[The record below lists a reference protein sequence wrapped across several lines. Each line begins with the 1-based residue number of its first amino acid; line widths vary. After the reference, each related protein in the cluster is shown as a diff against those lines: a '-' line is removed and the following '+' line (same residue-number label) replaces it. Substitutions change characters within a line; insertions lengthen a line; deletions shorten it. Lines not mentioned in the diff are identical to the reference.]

1 MPALTEE
8 EIMTVL
14 EKCRITNPFRY
25 LPEVA
30 KDFNLLSEDGKTED
44 IFRTF
49 LCEEVL
55 ENSRDPHGALETS
68 RKEVQNA
75 LDALKDFKNA
85 RADHP
90 LFSQWQLSLLHF
102 YLKDETSSV
111 LNWSYEMV
119 LFFLGT
125 CGDILE
131 RQMLAAV
138 DARNSHSWDEVEAMF
153 MQVIEQ
159 MDRLLATL
167 DTLKIKKS
175 EVGESLPPPEPLS

>member
-30 KDFNLLSEDGKTED
+30 KDFNLLPEDGKTED

-49 LCEEVL
+49 LCENVL
-55 ENSRDPHGALETS
+55 ENSRDPQGALETS

-75 LDALKDFKNA
+75 LDALKNSESV

-90 LFSQWQLSLLHF
+90 LYSQWHLSLLQF
-102 YLKDETSSV
+102 YFKDETSSV
-111 LNWSYEMV
+111 LNWSHEMV
-119 LFFLGT
+119 LFFLVI
-125 CGDILE
+125 CSDILE

-138 DARNSHSWDEVEAMF
+138 DARNAHSWDEVEGMF
-153 MQVIEQ
+153 MQAIEQ
-159 MDRLLATL
+159 MDRLLAAL

-175 EVGESLPPPEPLS
+175 EGGESLPPPEPLP